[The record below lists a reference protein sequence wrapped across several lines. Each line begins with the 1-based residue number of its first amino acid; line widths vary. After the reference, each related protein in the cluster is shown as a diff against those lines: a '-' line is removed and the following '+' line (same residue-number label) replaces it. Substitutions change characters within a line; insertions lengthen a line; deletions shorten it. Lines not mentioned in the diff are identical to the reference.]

1 MNIKKAAEM
10 FDLSVDTLRY
20 YERVGVIPPVHRN
33 KSGYREYSTNDLNWI
48 YLAKN
53 LRNAGLSVESLIE
66 FANLAQLRGKQDVEE
81 SQKQIL
87 FDQLEELDQKI
98 TEMQEVRE
106 LLLYKYQVTVR
117 DLKEAVN
124 NVEDKFLTVDELRTF
139 LNYGIVHEELPMS
152 VLFHVLFY
160 TGCRVSEA
168 LALQPED
175 IDFQRNEILFIN
187 RQRLKERVKS
197 FVLKLLRQLVLLDE
211 CR

>member
-10 FDLSVDTLRY
+10 FDLSMDTLRY

-106 LLLYKYQVTVR
+106 LLLYKIETYDEHIAKFKTGE
-117 DLKEAVN
+117 LSTEK
-124 NVEDKFLTVDELRTF
+124 VEKLWE
-139 LNYGIVHEELPMS
+139 
-152 VLFHVLFY
+152 
-160 TGCRVSEA
+160 
-168 LALQPED
+168 
-175 IDFQRNEILFIN
+175 RN
-187 RQRLKERVKS
+187 
-197 FVLKLLRQLVLLDE
+197 KL
-211 CR
+211 